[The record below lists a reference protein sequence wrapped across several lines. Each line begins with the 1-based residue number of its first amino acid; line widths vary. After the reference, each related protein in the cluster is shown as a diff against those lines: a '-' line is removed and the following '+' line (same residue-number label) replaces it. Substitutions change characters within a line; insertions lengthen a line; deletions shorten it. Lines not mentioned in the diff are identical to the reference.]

1 MEIKSDYEEILRI
14 FNEYKVK
21 YLIVGAYAVIYYTE
35 PRYTKDIDI
44 WVKPDKKNA
53 VKVYQAL
60 KEFGAPLTKVSV
72 EDFTNKDLIYQIG
85 VAPVRVDIIM
95 SLPEIDFDTAW
106 KRRKRI
112 RYGNILVN
120 ILNINDLIKVKSK
133 LKRPNDILDLEK
145 LKLAKK
151 SKL

>member
-120 ILNINDLIKVKSK
+120 ILNRNDLIKVKSK